1 MNVRTPIVQAKP
13 SRVEAEAALALLR
26 QWAQASSD
34 AEIATL
40 DASVALLV
48 PGQGYPALSRAYPDA
63 FLVDDA

>member
-13 SRVEAEAALALLR
+13 GRVEAEAALALLR
-26 QWAQASSD
+26 QWAEASSD

-48 PGQGYPALSRAYPDA
+48 PRLPRRLHGG
-63 FLVDDA
+63 